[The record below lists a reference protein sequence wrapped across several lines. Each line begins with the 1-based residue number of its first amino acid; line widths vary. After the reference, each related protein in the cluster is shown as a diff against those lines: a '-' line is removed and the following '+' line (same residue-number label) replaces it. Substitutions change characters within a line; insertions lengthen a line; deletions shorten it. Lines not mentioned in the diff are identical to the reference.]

1 LLDLAIKPIE
11 RLGRAAGICNDDG
24 MQQPSRARRRG
35 GAQSRQKVLQAI
47 GMQVVRFQEESAAFD
62 DVAARIL
69 ALHRSDLACMT
80 MLLFGGAASV
90 DQLAAALHVPRG
102 AVTATV
108 GRLQL
113 AGYARRRAESGGA
126 RTELTEHARRWIERI
141 WGPVREDGDRLLRS
155 YSTRDLTVMSTFMIR
170 AGAVQE
176 RQIRRLREWL
186 AIPSSPARAT
196 HLRGGL
202 SPAALRRVQLFV
214 EANLERTIHL
224 TDLAGRAELS
234 LHHFARAF
242 RTSAGVT
249 PRAFVEERRIERAKQ
264 LINETRHSLAEVA
277 VECGFGTQSRLTT
290 RFKRRTGFTPAEHR
304 RGRSRSIALA

>member
-1 LLDLAIKPIE
+1 MKQWSTTLA
-11 RLGRAAGICNDDG
+11 RQGQRTRG
-24 MQQPSRARRRG
+24 PSRDELV
-35 GAQSRQKVLQAI
+35 QLI

-69 ALHRSDLACMT
+69 ALQRSDLACMT

-90 DQLAAALHVPRG
+90 DQLTAALHVQRG
-102 AVTATV
+102 ALTATV
-108 GRLQL
+108 ERLQL
-113 AGYARRRAESGGA
+113 AGYARRRPDIGEA
-126 RTELTEHARRWIERI
+126 RIELTEHARRWIQRI
-141 WGPVREDGDRLLRS
+141 WEPVREEGDRLLRS
-155 YSTRDLTVMSTFMIR
+155 YSTRDLTVMSTFMVR

-176 RQIRRLREWL
+176 HQIRRLRKWL
-186 AIPSSPARAT
+186 ELPSSPARAA

-214 EANLERTIHL
+214 EANLERTVHL

-242 RTSAGVT
+242 KMSAGMT
-249 PRAFVEERRIERAKQ
+249 PRAFVEERRIERAKN
-264 LINETRHSLAEVA
+264 LIDESHQSLADIA

-290 RFKRRTGFTPAEHR
+290 IFKRRTGFTPAEYR
-304 RGRSRSIALA
+304 RGRSRPTALA